1 MLVLKKLVLDIV
13 LHFGMW
19 FLMNVTSKISENKKQ
34 TKKHEQIHKKPSIII
49 LYSRLYV
56 KLNHVKNHI
65 LCQVSFEFR
74 LKTRANKLNLHF
86 V

>member
-1 MLVLKKLVLDIV
+1 MLVLEKLVLDIV

-19 FLMNVTSKISENKKQ
+19 FLMNMTSKISEKKKTNKK
-34 TKKHEQIHKKPSIII
+34 HSQIHKKNHLCSKLHVKSIQ
-49 LYSRLYV
+49 
-56 KLNHVKNHI
+56 VKNHI
-65 LCQVSFEFR
+65 LYQVCCEFR